1 MPTGMGFDVAVN
13 SPDAIAR
20 YRRLDVRRMIAR
32 GEEPFARIRE
42 TLSGLD
48 SAEGLELHAP
58 FLPTPLIERLSSE
71 GYEYRFESTG
81 AAHWTVYFWR
91 QDPGGPNVR

>member
-1 MPTGMGFDVAVN
+1 MGLDDAVN
-13 SPDAIAR
+13 TPEEIQR

-32 GEEPFARIRE
+32 GEEPLARIRE
-42 TLSGLD
+42 TLSRLE

-71 GYEYRFESTG
+71 GYEYRFECTG

-91 QDPGGPNVR
+91 PDPGGPNVC

>member
-1 MPTGMGFDVAVN
+1 MGLDDAVN
-13 SPDAIAR
+13 TPEEIQR

-32 GEEPFARIRE
+32 GEEPLARIRE
-42 TLSGLD
+42 TLSRLE

-71 GYEYRFESTG
+71 GYEYRFECTR

-91 QDPGGPNVR
+91 PDPGGPNVC